1 MLVLLLTD
9 GITPFVKGGM
19 QRHSQLV
26 AEHLA
31 RLGNKILLYHY
42 SESDTP
48 PDLDTA
54 FTPQASKHI
63 EQFWF
68 PYEDTSIIPGH
79 YLRTQKRMSRQYFD
93 AFIQQKHEAD
103 FIYAKGFMGWSFL
116 KRRQVH
122 GIKVPIAVKF
132 HGMNMFQSEPDLK
145 GEITKYLLRSSVK
158 RIMNKAD
165 YVFSYG
171 GKITEIIANELHDP
185 TKIIEIPS
193 GIERERMRAKDDINT
208 REGVRKF
215 LFVGRFDRLK
225 GLPELYKAIQRI
237 DVRHGVSFTIVGPI
251 PKEKRL
257 NNSAVK
263 YIGEVN
269 DVSALTKIYDDHDVL
284 ICPSFSEG
292 MPNVIMEAMAR
303 GLALIATDVGATS
316 LLVSEENGILF
327 KSPTPESIVIALN
340 QMIDD
345 SDEKIIQQK
354 MASRNKIDE
363 FVWESIGDK
372 LNEAIRLLQ

>member
-1 MLVLLLTD
+1 MKILFLTD
-9 GITPFVKGGM
+9 GIAPFMTGGM

-26 AEHLA
+26 GEHLA
-31 RLGNKILLYHY
+31 SLGNEILLYHY
-42 SESDTP
+42 SESDIAP
-48 PDLDTA
+48 NLEVA
-54 FTPQASKHI
+54 FTPNASKNI
-63 EQFWF
+63 EQVWF
-68 PYEDTSIIPGH
+68 HYEDTSILPGH
-79 YLRTQKRMSRQYFD
+79 YLRTHKGMSKKYFE
-93 AFIQQKHEAD
+93 AFIGQNQAVD
-103 FIYAKGFMGWSFL
+103 FIYSKGFMGWEFL
-116 KRRQVH
+116 KRRH
-122 GIKVPIAVKF
+122 EYGINAPIAVKF
-132 HGMNMFQSEPDLK
+132 HGMNMFQTQPDWK
-145 GEITKYLLRSSVK
+145 GELVKFMLRPPTRYVLK
-158 RIMNKAD
+158 NAD

-237 DVRHGVSFTIVGPI
+237 DFRQGVSFTIVGPI